1 MIFLLYSLQRLND
14 TVLEFLNA
22 LGHILALILALN
34 IEIND
39 RYVIL
44 IAAILRKKLIL
55 HFFIEILIFSVLL
68 FNDSSAPL
76 G

>member
-34 IEIND
+34 VEIND

-44 IAAILRKKLIL
+44 VAAILRKKLIL
-55 HFFIEILIFSVLL
+55 HFFIEILIFPVLL

>member
-34 IEIND
+34 VEIND

-44 IAAILRKKLIL
+44 VAAILRKKLIL
-55 HFFIEILIFSVLL
+55 HFFIEILIFPVLL
-68 FNDSSAPL
+68 LNDSSAPL